1 MHGASVQVRVTK
13 KVTMLQVKCIRR
25 WLFIDGRTHSR
36 LLGGCM
42 RCKRP
47 ILHHFCRSATATRGH
62 VLSFVWS
69 AGRHVAS
76 ADVPHGVDVVFT
88 DGQAKRFPFV
98 CFTLASVLEVGGTL
112 RHLRV
117 ARLGPNVL
125 GVGCIFQSQ

>member
-1 MHGASVQVRVTK
+1 MDVHTVAYLEDACVANVPYFIISAEV
-13 KVTMLQVKCIRR
+13 LPRR
-25 WLFIDGRTHSR
+25 E
-36 LLGGCM
+36 
-42 RCKRP
+42 
-47 ILHHFCRSATATRGH
+47 ATD

-88 DGQAKRFPFV
+88 DRQAKRFPVV
-98 CFTLASVLEVGGTL
+98 CFALARVLEVGGTL

-125 GVGCIFQSQ
+125 GVGCRLEQQ